1 MGAAQILLGSL
12 SDLLGSASD
21 PIAFRR
27 IPSDLVRLNLPIE
40 A

>member
-1 MGAAQILLGSL
+1 MGAAQILLGSP
-12 SDLLGSASD
+12 SD